1 MSIQELRRVISQLVA
16 PKEQNKTLTDEDVL
30 KYANRIRSTYRSK
43 GMPLTADTSDIDD
56 TIRFL
61 KSKALGIDPCGDT
74 VPDSKPC
81 SENLAGKYRSL
92 LADFN
97 DVYTVYLRMEN
108 TLLQPRSAE
117 TTSFVRHLNL
127 PADGEVIEFVRLL
140 ETLVKLM
147 NFYDIITDEPDSE
160 VGSELFN
167 ELSPPHG
174 GMASKSMA
182 LRSLRGAL
190 KIPVPDRAALLSI
203 QPRLD
208 ERAIIGERD
217 IFDEGAL
224 LDWAMARTEQ
234 LRARMEEQNRT
245 VNFDLNTVTRPSS
258 NP

>member
-1 MSIQELRRVISQLVA
+1 MSIHELRRVISQLVA
-16 PKEQNKTLTDEDVL
+16 PKEQNKTFTDDDVL
-30 KYANRIRSTYRSK
+30 KYANRIRSMYRSK
-43 GMPLTADTSDIDD
+43 GMPLTADSSDIDD

-61 KSKALGIDPCGDT
+61 KSKALGIDPGGDT
-74 VPDSKPC
+74 APDSNPC
-81 SENLAGKYRSL
+81 SENLASKYRSL
-92 LADFN
+92 LADSN

-117 TTSFVRHLNL
+117 TTSFVRHRNL
-127 PADGEVIEFVRLL
+127 SADGEVIEFVRLL

-190 KIPVPDRAALLSI
+190 KIPTPDREALLKA

-208 ERAIIGERD
+208 DRAIVDERD
-217 IFDEGAL
+217 IFDERGL
-224 LDWAMARTEQ
+224 LDWATARLKQ
-234 LRARMEEQNRT
+234 LRGRMDEQDRT
-245 VNFDLNTVTRPSS
+245 VKFNLNTVTRPSK
-258 NP
+258 P